1 MYALS
6 VVRSRSRRLL
16 KPLGPIGFV
25 L

>member
-25 L
+25 V